1 MKRLDLLDNHCGQY
15 STFRQ
20 GRCIARLMRALRHP
34 VRLIPLLFALAIA
47 IGTAVLMLPVSSA
60 DGSGA
65 PFLVALFTATSA
77 VAVTGL
83 IVVDTATYWS
93 GFGQLAIMLLFQL
106 GGLGIMTAATL
117 LGLMVGRGFGLQMR
131 QATHVER
138 NRLTGGNAGSV
149 LKMVL
154 GVTVVMELLVAIAL
168 AVRFAAAYGFT
179 AGEAAWHG
187 LFHAISAFNN
197 AGFSTFTAGMM
208 EFQFDGLILGPIM
221 LAIIVGSLGFP
232 VFEDW
237 REHRLDTKHWTLHS
251 RITLAGTAFLLVTG
265 FFAHLAMEWS
275 NPGTLGPMGIGAK
288 ILNAAFHSVVP
299 RTAGFN
305 SLNVG
310 AFHEETLVAN
320 YILMFIGGGSAGT
333 AGGVKVTTFFVLVA
347 IMLAE
352 ILGRRDAAMFGR
364 RFGHKVE
371 RQALTV
377 VMLALFLIV
386 ISTMYITSVTN
397 LLLKDVLF
405 ETISAFA
412 TVGMSTGITAGLPPS
427 AQVVL
432 ILLMFIGRVGTIT
445 AATALAIGSAERK
458 YRYPEENPIVG

>member
-1 MKRLDLLDNHCGQY
+1 
-15 STFRQ
+15 
-20 GRCIARLMRALRHP
+20 MRAFRHP

-47 IGTAVLMLPVSSA
+47 IGTVLLMLPVASA
-60 DGSGA
+60 QGTSA
-65 PFLVALFTATSA
+65 PILTALFTATSA

-93 GFGQLAIMLLFQL
+93 DFGQLVIMALFQI

-138 NRLTGGNAGSV
+138 NRLTGRNAASV
-149 LKMVL
+149 LKMVFA
-154 GVTVVMELLVAIAL
+154 VTVTVELVIAL
-168 AVRFAAAYGFT
+168 ILGIRFATGHGFPAA
-179 AGEAAWHG
+179 EAAWHG
-187 LFHAISAFNN
+187 IFHAISAFNN
-197 AGFSTFTAGMM
+197 AGFSSFSAGMM
-208 EFQFDGLILGPIM
+208 DFQFDALVLGPVM
-221 LAIIVGSLGFP
+221 LAVIVGSLGFP

-237 REHRLDTKHWTLHS
+237 REHGFDTRRWTLHS
-251 RITLAGTAFLLVTG
+251 RVTLAGTGFLLLTG
-265 FFAHLAMEWS
+265 FLAHLVMEWS
-275 NPGTLGPMGIGAK
+275 NPGTLGPMELGGK
-288 ILNAAFHSVVP
+288 LLNAAFHAVMP

-310 AFHEETLVAN
+310 DFREETMVAN

-333 AGGVKVTTFFVLVA
+333 AGGIKVTTFFVLVA
-347 IMLAE
+347 IVLAE
-352 ILGRRDAAMFGR
+352 VLGRRDAAMFGR
-364 RFGHKVE
+364 RFGHQIE

-386 ISTMYITSVTN
+386 GATMYITSVTE

-412 TVGMSTGITAGLPPS
+412 TVGLSTGITADLPPS
-427 AQVVL
+427 AHVVL

-445 AATALAIGSAERK
+445 TAAALALRGSDRN